1 MAPSLEAPSHRTGLS
16 PGLVLVFAVA
26 CGLAVANLYYAQPV
40 LDTIAKSFHTSSA
53 TAGLVVTLS
62 QIGYAIG
69 LALLVPLGD
78 LVSRRRLVPL
88 VLTVTTGGL
97 IVSALAPSIGVLIA
111 VALVVGAGSVVAQV
125 LIPMA
130 ASLASAEHRGRVVGT
145 VMSGLLIGILLART
159 VSGVVAGATS
169 WRAVYVMAAVLTAGM
184 AIVLG
189 RVLPDGTGA
198 AEDRL
203 RHAATRARPPS

>member
-1 MAPSLEAPSHRTGLS
+1 MGPSLEAPSHRTGLS

-26 CGLAVANLYYAQPV
+26 CGLAVANLYYAQPI

-62 QIGYAIG
+62 QIGYAVG

-97 IVSALAPSIGVLIA
+97 IASALAPVHR
-111 VALVVGAGSVVAQV
+111 GA
-125 LIPMA
+125 
-130 ASLASAEHRGRVVGT
+130 HRGRPRRRRR
-145 VMSGLLIGILLART
+145 IGRGPGAR
-159 VSGVVAGATS
+159 
-169 WRAVYVMAAVLTAGM
+169 
-184 AIVLG
+184 
-189 RVLPDGTGA
+189 PDGGVPGKRRA
-198 AEDRL
+198 PRPGRGHGHERPAHRHPACPNRVRCGGGRHQLAGGL
-203 RHAATRARPPS
+203 RRWPPS